1 MLACAPMLT
10 LLMALPHAF
19 AALLVVP
26 VQAAEPILTPLQAF
40 VLGAVQGLTEL
51 LPVSSSAHLYLVPT
65 LLGWPYAGVAF
76 DVAMHAGTLLA
87 LVAAFFDD
95 WVSLARDAIGRNV
108 ALRTDAR
115 NAIGMLA
122 IATIPGLVAGKVLGE
137 LEEKLRSVPLQAAML
152 LLFGILLWLAD
163 RFSKQGRDGRTPGWG
178 TALAVGF
185 AQCLALVPG
194 VSRSGV
200 TMTAG
205 RVAGLSRIASARFSF
220 MLSMPIT
227 LAAVLYTGLLKSRG
241 LLAEMPVST
250 LAIGVATSAVF
261 GFLAIRFMLGLL
273 RKTGFGVFALYRA
286 VLALGLFMWAAR
298 H

>member
-1 MLACAPMLT
+1 MVHAPIAF
-10 LLMALPHAF
+10 LL
-19 AALLVVP
+19 
-26 VQAAEPILTPLQAF
+26 QAAPHVLEPVLTPLQAF
-40 VLGAVQGLTEL
+40 VLGMVQGLTEL
-51 LPVSSSAHLYLVPT
+51 LPISSSAHLYLVPT

-87 LVAAFFDD
+87 LVVAFFGD
-95 WVSLARDAIGRNV
+95 WLQLFRDLGGLDRARSA
-108 ALRTDAR
+108 DAR
-115 NAIGMLA
+115 NALGML
-122 IATIPGLVAGKVLGE
+122 IVATIPGLAAGKVLGE
-137 LEEKLRSVPLQAAML
+137 LEEKLRFVPLQASML

-163 RFSKQGRDGRTPGWG
+163 RYGGRGRDTRTPGWG

-194 VSRSGV
+194 VSRSGI

-205 RVAGLSRIASARFSF
+205 RAAGLSRISSARFSF

-227 LAAVLYTGLLKSRG
+227 LAAVLYTGLLKSRH
-241 LLAEMPVST
+241 LLAEMPPST
-250 LAIGVATSAVF
+250 LLIGVGSSAVF

-273 RKTGFGVFALYRA
+273 RKHGFGMFAAYRTI
-286 VLALGLFMWAAR
+286 LALGLFMWAAR